1 MMIDGM
7 NSYEILNNN
16 RMVTQ
21 DGHKSWYNAARK
33 TEQVMQAEE
42 VGGLQVDIEQSGL
55 SCLDL
60 RSCSRFR
67 AKSPLCIGF
76 VGTP

>member
-42 VGGLQVDIEQSGL
+42 VGVLQVDIEPSGL
-55 SCLDL
+55 SCQDL

-67 AKSPLCIGF
+67 RSLP
-76 VGTP
+76 